1 MEATPSSTANDA
13 SAATIRKE
21 HSPKPEK
28 PLESAQRPA
37 CGNVDNAKGVA
48 HSPTGEQK
56 QKQRTFDVLP
66 KPANLIAIDSRHGE
80 IVLGEGRAVHHR
92 PVHAI
97 EDLVEYPFAG
107 EHGA

>member
-66 KPANLIAIDSRHGE
+66 KPANLIRYRQGESPLVGSR
-80 IVLGEGRAVHHR
+80 LGRRGSPRGCNSRVG
-92 PVHAI
+92 PT
-97 EDLVEYPFAG
+97 
-107 EHGA
+107 